1 MSAKLVLTTPHLALF
16 VARRNS
22 GKSHLAKFLLYTLAR
37 AQRFKWVLC
46 ICNTSFVGDW
56 GAIIGEE
63 NVLPEFNGEQ
73 LENLMERQAQLREEG
88 VDNPGLIIMDDLI
101 GAAHFASDVFTRLAC
116 AGRHYKITCWIACQH
131 LFKLPPVLRSNSDYL
146 FILGVQNERVLKD
159 LWDTFGGLGFD
170 DVKALRAYALKA
182 TENFGALCVDNTSAG
197 AKGSPTRTVRA
208 PTKLPLFKI
217 SQR

>member
-1 MSAKLVLTTPHLALF
+1 MSTKLTISTPHLALF

-22 GKSHLAKFLLYTLAR
+22 GKTHLAKFLLYTLAR
-37 AQRFKWVLC
+37 AQRFKWVLV
-46 ICNTSFVGDW
+46 ICNTSFTGDW
-56 GAIIGEE
+56 GAIIGPE
-63 NVLPEFNGEQ
+63 NVLPEFDGEQ

-131 LFKLPPVLRSNSDYL
+131 LFKLAPCLRTNSDYL

-159 LWDTFGGLGFD
+159 LWDTFGGLGFN
-170 DVKALRAYALKA
+170 DVKALKEYALKA
-182 TENFGALCVDNTSAG
+182 TQSFGALVIDNTATGS
-197 AKGSPTRTVRA
+197 KGSPVRTVRA
-208 PTKLPLFKI
+208 PGKLPLFTI

>member
-63 NVLPEFNGEQ
+63 NVLPVFDGEQ

-131 LFKLPPVLRSNSDYL
+131 LFKLAPVLRSNSDYL

-159 LWDTFGGLGFD
+159 LWDTFGGLGFN
-170 DVKALRAYALKA
+170 DVKALKAYALKA
-182 TENFGALCVDNTSAG
+182 TQNFGAMTIDNTAAG
-197 AKGSPTRTVRA
+197 ARGSPVRTVRA
-208 PTKLPLFKI
+208 PARLPLFKI

>member
-1 MSAKLVLTTPHLALF
+1 MSVKLVLTTPHLALF

-22 GKSHLAKFLLYTLAR
+22 GKSHLAKFLLAR
-37 AQRFKWVLC
+37 AQRFKWVLV
-46 ICNTSFVGDW
+46 ICNTSFTGDW

-63 NVLPEFNGEQ
+63 NVLPVFDGEQ
-73 LENLMERQAQLREEG
+73 LENLMERQAQLREDG

-101 GAAHFASDVFTRLAC
+101 GAAHFESDVFTRLAC

-131 LFKLPPVLRSNSDYL
+131 LFKLPPVLSSNSDYL

-182 TENFGALCVDNTSAG
+182 TENHGAMCVDNTAAG
-197 AKGSPTRTVRA
+197 AKGSPVRTVRA
-208 PTKLPLFKI
+208 PAKLPQFRI
-217 SQR
+217 TQR